1 MFRLNSK
8 ANLVLLIPLT
18 LIVGSFASANTGT
31 DMWYQGLIKSDLN
44 PPGYVFGIVW
54 PILYLLMG
62 ITAWRTFEII
72 KNLFYVQLFLNAI
85 WSWLFFSFHL
95 PLISLIDIW
104 LLIYININI
113 VYKVL
118 KTDKLAGLLYVPYIL
133 WLLFASYLNLFIVI
147 NNCIWQL
154 RYNLDVAQQ
163 TTTIHL

>member
-113 VYKVL
+113 VYKAL
-118 KTDKLAGLLYVPYIL
+118 KMDKLAGLLYVPYIL

-147 NNCIWQL
+147 NN
-154 RYNLDVAQQ
+154 
-163 TTTIHL
+163 

>member
-18 LIVGSFASANTGT
+18 LIIGSFASANTGT
-31 DMWYQGLIKSDLN
+31 DIWYQGLIKSDLN

-72 KNLFYVQLFLNAI
+72 KNLFYIQLFLNAI

-104 LLIYININI
+104 LLIYVNIKI
-113 VYKVL
+113 VFKVL
-118 KTDKLAGLLYVPYIL
+118 KMDKLAGLLYTPYIL
-133 WLLFASYLNLFIVI
+133 WLLFASYLNLFIVM
-147 NNCIWQL
+147 NN
-154 RYNLDVAQQ
+154 
-163 TTTIHL
+163 